1 MGYIPQRHIC
11 VYVIYLT
18 TCVCLSVASRLRGF
32 SSLAVCACA
41 CSSGCVRYESSQGV
55 FSGLEAP
62 KIFGLRFGDE
72 SHHRKSS
79 TVLSGGLCEAESD
92 RTSGSPMCLLKM
104 LDQDLTDQ
112 MMDP

>member
-1 MGYIPQRHIC
+1 M
-11 VYVIYLT
+11 
-18 TCVCLSVASRLRGF
+18 CLSVASRLRGF
-32 SSLAVCACA
+32 SSLAVCVAVCACA

-72 SHHRKSS
+72 SHHRNSS
-79 TVLSGGLCEAESD
+79 TVLSGGLSEG
-92 RTSGSPMCLLKM
+92 TSGCLLKM